1 LFYYVGAFVN
11 EREKMIEDGY
21 AESENNE
28 FAAQEA

>member
-21 AESENNE
+21 AESENKE